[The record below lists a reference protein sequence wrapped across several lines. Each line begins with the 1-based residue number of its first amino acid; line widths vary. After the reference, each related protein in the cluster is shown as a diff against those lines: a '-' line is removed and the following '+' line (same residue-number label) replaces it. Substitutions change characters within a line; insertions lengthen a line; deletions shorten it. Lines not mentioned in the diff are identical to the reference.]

1 MRKESLNVLCSV
13 LLSFPDRK
21 GGVRM
26 VMKENRKWIGFDT
39 GYLPLKP
46 VRICLGARVV
56 PRWSRAVRLLGG
68 SVRAIDLS
76 VSC

>member
-26 VMKENRKWIGFDT
+26 VMKENRKWMAST
-39 GYLPLKP
+39 
-46 VRICLGARVV
+46 
-56 PRWSRAVRLLGG
+56 
-68 SVRAIDLS
+68 LS
-76 VSC
+76 SS